1 MLKLIYETMEKA
13 GIKAPAE
20 LFFTILIILVLIGI
34 IVIYKKYVR
43 PFIIKS
49 LEVRENIDSINAL
62 RETQTKAIQK
72 SIDCDIETN
81 KRIDSI
87 EVKLDGIIDSI
98 NQLQDS
104 ISGQVAINKTHS
116 EALKIMLCNEI
127 NKRHLRYNELGYIPK
142 DEYDEYIDMYHVYHD
157 GLHGNH
163 SGEAKFN
170 YDMEHL
176 QMR

>member
-13 GIKAPAE
+13 GVKAPAE
-20 LFFTILIILVLIGI
+20 FFFTILIILVIIGV
-34 IVIYKKYVR
+34 IVIYKKYLK

-49 LEVRENIDSINAL
+49 LEVRESIDSISKIK
-62 RETQTKAIQK
+62 EVQSKAIQK
-72 SIDCDIETN
+72 SIDADEETN
-81 KRIDSI
+81 KRIDVI
-87 EVKLDGIIDSI
+87 ETKIDEIIDSI
-98 NQLQDS
+98 TLFKDSVTLQNNAN
-104 ISGQVAINKTHS
+104 IIHS
-116 EALKIMLCNEI
+116 DALKIMLCNEI

-142 DEYDEYIDMYHVYHD
+142 DEYDEYVEMFHVYHD
-157 GLHGNH
+157 GLKGNH